1 MSCRVFTTFVRE
13 LMISS
18 FELKR
23 AYISERRLPRLSL
36 NSLKVLLWNSGV
48 KRGLT
53 FVELPLGGKLMVGIL
68 FQFLDLHVPFV
79 PLIFQLFFEQ
89 EERFVHFSHVLLLA
103 CDASLSF
110 LVDRLVGFFIIRELL
125 SNLSL
130 VYLCPSSN

>member
-1 MSCRVFTTFVRE
+1 
-13 LMISS
+13 
-18 FELKR
+18 
-23 AYISERRLPRLSL
+23 
-36 NSLKVLLWNSGV
+36 
-48 KRGLT
+48 
-53 FVELPLGGKLMVGIL
+53 MVGIL

-79 PLIFQLFFEQ
+79 PLILQLLFEQ
-89 EERFVHFSHVLLLA
+89 KERFVHFSHVFLLA